1 MNPSLSRFPAAGDLP
16 SCPALPDP
24 MRSLDG
30 SRIATRQEWVTRR
43 RPELKALFEHY
54 MYGRAPARLPTGEFV
69 ARYAADWRALP
80 LLRSPAHACRPGEP
94 TWNAARPPLSEP
106 ARWGG

>member
-30 SRIATRQEWVTRR
+30 SRIATWQEWVTRR

-54 MYGRAPARLPTGEFV
+54 MYGRAPGP
-69 ARYAADWRALP
+69 
-80 LLRSPAHACRPGEP
+80 PAHWRIRGTVRSRLAGAPV
-94 TWNAARPPLSEP
+94 AALAGPCLP
-106 ARWGG
+106 AGRADLERGAPAVV